1 MDETASTIQECR
13 RAECRLRRPLCT
25 SVCPMYS
32 RLTASLAYSCALG
45 PMDCLHP
52 ADYKNAKTLEP
63 TVDRPGP
70 TGGKPEPMGD
80 MPELTDDRLEPM
92 GGRPGPGPGL
102 RLCCC

>member
-1 MDETASTIQECR
+1 
-13 RAECRLRRPLCT
+13 
-25 SVCPMYS
+25 
-32 RLTASLAYSCALG
+32 
-45 PMDCLHP
+45 MDCLHP

-80 MPELTDDRLEPM
+80 MPELTDGKPEPMGDMPELTDDRLEPM